1 MRQQVIRFLFG
12 PFWFFLLPLGT
23 AIVVVSLLGLEPNA
37 LPTGGLDYLR
47 RWIGGQKVPAIIL
60 FFVIFEMVLYR
71 LRFALPLANELNLA
85 GRAGVPKDKR
95 ILFENAQQL
104 LEESAR
110 LFKKKQSAIEKTLS
124 STQRERLKNK
134 LDELEQLMTS
144 EPLDLK
150 AFESCYFEASELA
163 DKDLAPFRRGETREI
178 IETLLTALAVAI
190 MVRAFVVEAF
200 KIPTGSMLPTL
211 QIQDHIFVNKFSYGP
226 KLPWIGRIFSD
237 LPPERADIA
246 VFVNPD
252 APPGT
257 TPDDYIKRVIAHPGD
272 VFEVKGGFPVINGF
286 EVPHCRV
293 GDYNY
298 IDHRTGYTIATE
310 LFIEFLR
317 DKAYLV
323 QFRGGRHE
331 QDYVKYQVKEGE
343 FWVLGDNRNDS
354 RDSRFWNHGRG
365 GGVPFDNVK
374 GKALFVWLSFNDHS
388 DNFLGVTWDRLFT
401 NVMGTPRL
409 PKEAPEKLKKKIDQC
424 LATAPEDTTPPP
436 AAHRR

>member
-1 MRQQVIRFLFG
+1 MKQQVIRFLFG

-23 AIVVVSLLGLEPNA
+23 SILVVSLLSLEPNS
-37 LPTGGLDYLR
+37 LPSGGIDYVR
-47 RWIGGQKVPAIIL
+47 YWIGGQKVPAIIL
-60 FFVIFEMVLYR
+60 FFIVFEMLLYR
-71 LRFALPLANELNLA
+71 LRFTLPLADELTSLSSH
-85 GRAGVPKDKR
+85 GLPKEKR
-95 ILFENAQQL
+95 ILFENAHQL
-104 LEESAR
+104 LQESAR
-110 LFKKKQSAIEKTLS
+110 LLKKKNAQIEKNLS
-124 STQRERLKNK
+124 AKQRERLESK
-134 LDELEQLMTS
+134 LKELDDLMS
-144 EPLDLK
+144 AKPIDLQ
-150 AFESCYFEASELA
+150 AFESCYEQASELA

-237 LPPERADIA
+237 VPPERADIA

-272 VFEVKGGFPVINGF
+272 IFEVKGGFPVINGF

-293 GDYNY
+293 GDYDY
-298 IDHRTGYTIATE
+298 IDHRTGYTISSE
-310 LFIEFLR
+310 LFIEFLGDR
-317 DKAYLV
+317 AYLI

-331 QDYVKYQVKEGE
+331 EDYAKYNVKEGE
-343 FWVLGDNRNDS
+343 FWVLGDNRNNS

-374 GKALFVWLSFNDHS
+374 GKALFVWLSFNDNAG
-388 DNFLGVTWDRLFT
+388 DFLGVTWDRLFT

-409 PKEAPEKLKKKIDQC
+409 PLEAPQNLKDKIQQC
-424 LATAPEDTTPPP
+424 LASAPKNTTPP
-436 AAHRR
+436 AAPSH